1 VEDTVFYVYNRLLS
15 LNEVGAGPLQFG
27 IDLDEFHA
35 FNQQR
40 VASWPHAMNASAT
53 HDTKRGEDV
62 RARLNVLSEM
72 PEEWERQLLEWHEI
86 NQSRKVQ
93 IGARMAPEND
103 DEYLLYQT
111 LLGAYPFDL
120 ADYPG
125 FIERVKD
132 YLIKATREAKV
143 HTNWL
148 EPDGPY
154 EEALLTFAERV
165 MQSGMDNL
173 FLQAFLP
180 FQRRIQHYGI
190 LNSLSQTLLK
200 LTTPGLPDFY
210 QGTELWD
217 LSLVDPDNR
226 RPVDF
231 ERRGALLKALQNY
244 GGGNIPHLITE
255 LLAMP
260 EDGRIKLFLI
270 YRALQARRAE
280 SELFQHGAYQKL
292 TVIGSLKSHVVA
304 FARDLGERRA
314 LVVVP
319 RFPSSLVK
327 DGEYPLGEAVWHE
340 TRVLPP
346 TGSRL
351 RWHNVLTGQTVQ
363 GEEALWLREVFQH
376 FPVALLINESV
387 QN

>member
-1 VEDTVFYVYNRLLS
+1 MRQWHAINLGGKTPIGERL
-15 LNEVGAGPLQFG
+15 
-27 IDLDEFHA
+27 
-35 FNQQR
+35 
-40 VASWPHAMNASAT
+40 
-53 HDTKRGEDV
+53 
-62 RARLNVLSEM
+62 
-72 PEEWERQLLEWHEI
+72 
-86 NQSRKVQ
+86 
-93 IGARMAPEND
+93 APETD

-120 ADYPG
+120 AEYPA
-125 FIERVKD
+125 FIERVKA
-132 YLIKATREAKV
+132 YLIKAIREAKI

-148 EPDGPY
+148 EPDSRY
-154 EEALLTFAERV
+154 ENALISFAERV
-165 MQSGMDNL
+165 MEPGKDNP

-226 RPVDF
+226 RPVNF
-231 ERRGALLKALQNY
+231 ERRGALLQALQNRA
-244 GGGNIPHLITE
+244 NDNLLQLIAE
-255 LLAMP
+255 LLAAP
-260 EDGRIKLFLI
+260 EDGQIKLFLI
-270 YRALQARRAE
+270 FRALRARQAAAD
-280 SELFQHGAYQKL
+280 LFQHGAYQKL

-304 FARDLGERRA
+304 FARTLGEQQA
-314 LVVVP
+314 LVVAP
-319 RFPSSLVK
+319 RFPNSLVK

-351 RWHNVLTGQTVQ
+351 RWRDALTGRIVH
-363 GEEALWLREVFQH
+363 GEEALWLREVLH
-376 FPVALLINESV
+376 DFPVALLINESAPG
-387 QN
+387 